1 MSKRVF
7 VSGCYDMLHSGH
19 VAFFKEA
26 SQYGDLYVGIGSDK
40 TILELKNRRTI
51 NSERERLYMVKAIR
65 YVKDACINT
74 GNGMM
79 DFIESVDRFKP
90 DIFVVNTDG
99 LTKKKEDFCRQRGI
113 ELIVLKRLP
122 EEGLEPRST
131 TSLRAK
137 VKSQLPYRLDLAGT
151 WIDQPFVS
159 SLHSGWALTVS
170 LEPTIEFN
178 ERSGM
183 STSTRNAIKK
193 LFPFHLP
200 DYDPELLA
208 KLVFCFENEP
218 NAQQYVSGAQD
229 SIGICMPGLVRHFYE
244 GKYWP
249 TKIETCLD
257 ESILSWLENHI
268 CMVHTFE
275 REEDTKVDTNTNIT
289 KQGVERLSMAAENC
303 WQAIMNKNLDAFAK
317 SFQQSFEAQV
327 AMFPNM
333 IPDKIRPYID
343 KYASQSLAFKLS
355 GAGGGGY
362 IAMVVDKPLEE
373 AIRIKI
379 RRQDNM

>member
-99 LTKKKEDFCRQRGI
+99 LTKEKEDFCRQRGI

-275 REEDTKVDTNTNIT
+275 REEDTKVDTNIT

-343 KYASQSLAFKLS
+343 KYASQSLALKLS

-362 IAMVVDKPLEE
+362 IAMVVDKPLKE